1 MGEKEATHILEKRG
15 GTELIANTMAQR
27 MLAQVKSGKP
37 QQSLLAEKKNMQ
49 EALKLAQK
57 AYYLKDPKSVALL
70 QLDVDEGQGSS
81 EQILIED
88 GSASASG
95 DKLTVDEDQFVS
107 VSPEENEEL
116 IMSMDE

>member
-1 MGEKEATHILEKRG
+1 
-15 GTELIANTMAQR
+15 

-37 QQSLLAEKKNMQ
+37 QKSLLTENKNMH

-70 QLDVDEGQGSS
+70 QLDVDEGQGTS

-88 GSASASG
+88 GSSQSSES
-95 DKLTVDEDQFVS
+95 KLTVDEENS
-107 VSPEENEEL
+107 VTISPEENEQL
-116 IMSMDE
+116 IQSMDEWAHLYNILYLFKWSLNNIIS